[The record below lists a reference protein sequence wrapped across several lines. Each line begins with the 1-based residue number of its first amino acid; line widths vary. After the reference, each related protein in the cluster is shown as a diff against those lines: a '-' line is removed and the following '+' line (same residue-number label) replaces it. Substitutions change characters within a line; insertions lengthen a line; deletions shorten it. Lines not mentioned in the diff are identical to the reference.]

1 MDLSVSFQLA
11 IITVV
16 AFACQWLAWRIKLP
30 AILPLLLTG
39 LALGPATGVLSPQT
53 LFGDLLL
60 PGVSLAVSI
69 ILFEGAMTLRFDEIR
84 GLEKTVRRLVTWGAL
99 VTWSVV
105 TVSAWW
111 LLKLPL
117 GLALLF
123 GALVVVTGPTVI
135 VPLLRSVRPV
145 SSVSRLLRWEG
156 IVIDPIGAILA
167 VLAYELVVAT
177 GQDGALLHT
186 LWLFFQTIAVGA
198 AIGGA
203 VALAL
208 AELLRRH
215 LIPEYLRSFLVLSF
229 VVGEFVLANGLS
241 EESGLVAVTATG
253 IVLANRKG
261 VRTDDIL
268 HFKENL
274 SVMLISGLFI
284 VLAARLQMEELSRL
298 GLTALAVLVII
309 QLVARPLSV
318 LISTVGSSLN
328 WREKSLLAWIAPR
341 GIVAAA
347 ISALFAERLQQNGV
361 AGAEMLVPLTFMV
374 IIGTVALQSLTAR
387 PLARLLKVA
396 EPAPRGFLIVG
407 ANPVARAVGAALQKN
422 NFPVTVT
429 DSSWESIRAARMEG
443 LGTFYGNPVSQHADQ
458 YLDLV
463 GCGKL
468 LGLSPRRELNT
479 MSTMRYRLE
488 FGEQNIFSL
497 PTPKSE
503 KEVKHEVAPEH
514 RGATL
519 FGPEMSYARLASL
532 LSQGA
537 EIRKTR
543 ITEEFDFDAYLNTSG
558 RQVWPLFAIDSRDR
572 IHIFTAEGKPEPRA
586 GWHIL
591 GLVKEDVAK
600 EEAKAEARAEAA
612 AERISSDKDKP
623 KDAGDSKEKGLP
635 G

>member
-1 MDLSVSFQLA
+1 MA
-11 IITVV
+11 
-16 AFACQWLAWRIKLP
+16 
-30 AILPLLLTG
+30 
-39 LALGPATGVLSPQT
+39 ALGPATGVLTPQT

-479 MSTMRYRLE
+479 MSDLRYRLE

-543 ITEEFDFDAYLNTSG
+543 ITEEFDFDAYLSTSG

-612 AERISSDKDKP
+612 AERTSSDKDKP

>member
-1 MDLSVSFQLA
+1 MELEIAFQLA

-16 AFACQWLAWRIKLP
+16 AFGCQWVAWRIKLP

-39 LALGPATGVLSPQT
+39 LALGPLTGVVSPQD

-84 GLEKTVRRLVTWGAL
+84 GLEKTVQRLVTWGAL
-99 VTWSVV
+99 ITWSVV
-105 TVSAWW
+105 TLSAWW
-111 LLKLPL
+111 LLELPL

-177 GQDGALLHT
+177 GQDGAILHS
-186 LWLFFQTIAVGA
+186 LWLFFQAILVGG
-198 AIGGA
+198 AIGTL
-203 VALAL
+203 VALGL

-215 LIPEYLRSFLVLSF
+215 LIPEYLRSFLVLSM
-229 VVGEFVLANGLS
+229 VIGEFVLANGLS

-274 SVMLISGLFI
+274 SVMLISVLFI
-284 VLAARLQMEELSRL
+284 VLAARLEMEELSQL
-298 GLTALAVLVII
+298 SATALAVLVII

-318 LISTVGSSLN
+318 LFSTLGSSLN

-396 EPAPRGFLIVG
+396 EPAPRGFLIIG
-407 ANPVARAVGAALQKN
+407 ANPVARAIGTALQKN

-429 DSSWESIRAARMEG
+429 DSSWDSIRAARMDG

-458 YLDLV
+458 YLDLI
-463 GCGKL
+463 GLGKL

-479 MSTMRYRLE
+479 MSTMRYRIE

-497 PTPKSE
+497 PTQKTE

-519 FGPEMSYARLASL
+519 FGADMTYARLASL

-537 EIRKTR
+537 DIRKTR
-543 ITEEFDFDAYLNTSG
+543 LTEEFDFEAYLNAPG

-572 IHIFTAEGKPEPRA
+572 VQVFTAESQPEPKA
-586 GWHIL
+586 GWHVL
-591 GLVKEDVAK
+591 GLIKEDAAK

-612 AERISSDKDKP
+612 AEKIAAEKEKAPEEKSKDK
-623 KDAGDSKEKGLP
+623 
-635 G
+635 

>member
-1 MDLSVSFQLA
+1 MELSVPFQLA
-11 IITVV
+11 IIVVV
-16 AFACQWLAWRIKLP
+16 AFVCQWASWRIKLP

-39 LALGPATGVLSPQT
+39 LALGPLFGVLDPKT

-60 PGVSLAVSI
+60 PGVSLAVAI
-69 ILFEGAMTLRFDEIR
+69 ILFEGAMTLHFDEIR
-84 GLEKTVRRLVTWGAL
+84 GLEKTVRRLVSWGAL
-99 VTWSVV
+99 ITWVVV

-111 LLKLPL
+111 LLKIPF

-145 SSVSRLLRWEG
+145 SSVARLLRWEG
-156 IVIDPIGAILA
+156 IVIDPLGAILA
-167 VLAYELVVAT
+167 VLAYEFVVVS
-177 GQDGALLHT
+177 GRDDALLHSLWMFFRTIGVGT
-186 LWLFFQTIAVGA
+186 L
-198 AIGGA
+198 IGTG
-203 VALAL
+203 VAFAL

-215 LIPEYLRSFLVLSF
+215 LVPEYLRSFLVLS
-229 VVGEFVLANGLS
+229 VVIGEFVLANGLG

-284 VLAARLQMEELSRL
+284 VLAARLQMDQLSKI
-298 GLTALAVLVII
+298 GMIALAVLAII
-309 QLVARPLSV
+309 QFVARPLSV
-318 LISTVGSSLN
+318 WISTIGSSLN
-328 WREKSLLAWIAPR
+328 WREKALLSWIAPR

-347 ISALFAERLQQNGV
+347 ISALFAERLHQNGV
-361 AGAEMLVPLTFMV
+361 EGAEMLVPLTFMV

-407 ANPVARAVGAALQKN
+407 ANPVARAIGQALQKSDC
-422 NFPVTVT
+422 PVMVT

-443 LGTFYGNPVSQHADQ
+443 LGTFYGNPVSQYADQ

-463 GCGKL
+463 GYGKL

-479 MSTMRYRLE
+479 MATMRYRLE

-497 PTPKSE
+497 AAQKPE
-503 KEVKHEVAPEH
+503 KEGKHEVAPEH

-519 FGPEMSYARLASL
+519 FAGDMTYARLASL

-543 ITEEFDFDAYLNTSG
+543 LTEEFDFQAYRETPG
-558 RQVWPLFAIDSRDR
+558 RQVWPLFALDSRER
-572 IHIFTAEGKPEPRA
+572 VQVFTAEDQPEPRA
-586 GWHIL
+586 GWHVI
-591 GLVKEDVAK
+591 GLIKEEKAK
-600 EEAKAEARAEAA
+600 EEARVEARAEAA
-612 AERISSDKDKP
+612 AEKVAAEKNGEGKSKKADK
-623 KDAGDSKEKGLP
+623 GDNK
-635 G
+635 